1 MTEIFAKIKN
11 APMGAL
17 ILAVAMV
24 LTVASFFVQS
34 ALPPE
39 ASSAESDAVSD
50 AIEPII
56 PSDTPVGEF
65 VHPNIRKI
73 GHFAEFGLLG
83 LEAALLVFFYS
94 KRKAIGA
101 LRSFVCAQ
109 FIALADETVQI
120 FSGRG
125 PEISD
130 VWIDIFGFSTL
141 FVITVCAAYAART
154 VMKKIRNRINGKN
167 NRR

>member
-1 MTEIFAKIKN
+1 MTGFFSKIKN
-11 APMGAL
+11 APFGAV
-17 ILAVAMV
+17 ILVAAMI
-24 LTVASFFVQS
+24 LTVLSFFVQS

-73 GHFAEFGLLG
+73 GHFAEFGLFG
-83 LEAALLVFFYS
+83 FEAALFVFFYV
-94 KRKAIGA
+94 KRKKRGI
-101 LRSFVCAQ
+101 LRSFVAAQ
-109 FIALADETVQI
+109 FIALSDESVQM

-130 VWIDIFGFSTL
+130 VWIDICGFCTL
-141 FVITVCAAYAART
+141 FSITFAT
-154 VMKKIRNRINGKN
+154 VLLVTAIIKRIRK
-167 NRR
+167 

>member
-1 MTEIFAKIKN
+1 
-11 APMGAL
+11 MGAL
-17 ILAVAMV
+17 ILAVAMI

-94 KRKAIGA
+94 KRKAVGT
-101 LRSFVCAQ
+101 LRSFACAQ

-141 FVITVCAAYAART
+141 FAITLCMAVA
-154 VMKKIRNRINGKN
+154 IRALTNKLRNK
-167 NRR
+167 

>member
-1 MTEIFAKIKN
+1 MTGFFAEIKKTPI
-11 APMGAL
+11 GAL
-17 ILAVAMV
+17 VLMVAMV
-24 LTVASFFVQS
+24 LTVLSFFVQS

-73 GHFAEFGLLG
+73 GHFAEFGLFG
-83 LEAALLVFFYS
+83 IEAALYLFFYV
-94 KRKAIGA
+94 KRKRLGIIC
-101 LRSFVCAQ
+101 SFICAQ
-109 FIALADETVQI
+109 FIALCDETVQI

-141 FVITVCAAYAART
+141 FAITLCMAVA
-154 VMKKIRNRINGKN
+154 IRALTNKLRNK
-167 NRR
+167 